1 MLMAP
6 KKYLEQ
12 VRIILDHLENTQLPA
27 VEKAAD
33 LIVQALTN
41 KGCVFCAEIGHGIQ
55 GDFINRAGGLAAI
68 QKFSFNLDIS
78 DKVPQCH
85 AERPRATAFDRDLET
100 IRGAVKASNLR
111 AGDIILVSSV
121 SGRNRGPIELALAG
135 RNLGVKTIGFTAM
148 KYSDS
153 VASLHP
159 SGKKLHEVVDVVI
172 DIGAPLG
179 DAAVDIPGADIKAMP
194 VSGVAMDVAGWLIFG
209 RVMEKMIA
217 KGMPPT
223 IYMSVNRQGGEEDYR
238 IKSVQYE
245 KKGF

>member
-1 MLMAP
+1 MTP
-6 KKYLEQ
+6 KKYLQQ
-12 VRIILDHLENTQLPA
+12 VRIILDHLEKTQLPA

-33 LIVQALTN
+33 LIGQALTN
-41 KGCVFCAEIGHGIQ
+41 KGCVFCAEIGHGTQ
-55 GDFINRAGGLAAI
+55 GDFINRAGGLAAV

-78 DKVPQCH
+78 DKVPQCY
-85 AERPRATAFDRDLET
+85 AERPRAAAFERDLET
-100 IRGAVKASNLR
+100 IRFAVKASNLR

-121 SGRNRGPIELALAG
+121 SGRNRGPIELALAC

-159 SGKKLHEVVDVVI
+159 SGKKLYEVVDVVI
-172 DIGAPLG
+172 DIGAPFG
-179 DAAVDIPGADIKAMP
+179 DAAVDIPGFDIKTMP

-209 RVMEKMIA
+209 RTMEKMA
-217 KGMPPT
+217 EKKMPPT
-223 IYMSVNRQGGEEDYR
+223 VYMSLNRQGGDDDYR
-238 IKSVQYE
+238 VKSAQYE

>member
-1 MLMAP
+1 MTP

-12 VRIILDHLENTQLPA
+12 VKIILNHLEQTQLPA

-41 KGCVFCAEIGHGIQ
+41 KGCVFCAEIGHGTQ
-55 GDFINRAGGLAAI
+55 GDFINRAGGLAAV

-78 DKVPQCH
+78 DKVPQCY
-85 AERPRATAFDRDLET
+85 ADRPRVAAFERDLET
-100 IRGAVKASNLR
+100 IRFAVKASNLR

-172 DIGAPLG
+172 DIGVPIG
-179 DAAVDIPGADIKAMP
+179 DAAVDIPGFDIKVMP

-209 RVMEKMIA
+209 RAMEKMA
-217 KGMPPT
+217 ARGTPPT
-223 IYMSVNRQGGEEDYR
+223 VFMSANRKEGQEDYLA
-238 IKSVQYE
+238 KTKQYE
-245 KKGF
+245 KKGY

>member
-1 MLMAP
+1 MTP

-12 VRIILDHLENTQLPA
+12 VRIILNHLEQTQLPA

-33 LIVQALTN
+33 LIVQALAN

-55 GDFINRAGGLAAI
+55 GDFINRAGGLAAV

-85 AERPRATAFDRDLET
+85 ADRPRAAAFERDLEI
-100 IRGAVKASNLR
+100 IRLALKASNLR
-111 AGDIILVSSV
+111 AGDVILAGSV

-135 RNLGVKTIGFTAM
+135 RNLGVKTIGFTSM
-148 KYSDS
+148 KYSAS

-159 SGKKLHEVVDVVI
+159 SGKKLCEVVDVVI
-172 DIGAPLG
+172 DIGAPPG
-179 DAAVDIPGADIKAMP
+179 DAAVEIPGFDVKVMP
-194 VSGVAMDVAGWLIFG
+194 VSGIAMDAAGWLIFG
-209 RVMEKMIA
+209 RVMEKMA
-217 KGMPPT
+217 ARGTPPT
-223 IYMSVNRQGGEEDYR
+223 VFMSVNREGGQEDYLA
-238 IKSVQYE
+238 KTKQYE